1 MMAGL
6 AAIVFLLIR
15 AIRNLVELIYF
26 WQSGIKQSRFYAVRV
41 WGARLKPLLMLL
53 VIDTIVVV
61 ALIFILSARIQM
73 L

>member
-6 AAIVFLLIR
+6 AAILLLLFR
-15 AIRNLVELIYF
+15 AIRNLGEIFHL
-26 WQSGIKQSRFYAVRV
+26 WQLGIKRSGFYAVRV
-41 WGARLKPLLMLL
+41 WGARLKPLVMLL
-53 VIDTIVVV
+53 IIDTIVVV

>member
-6 AAIVFLLIR
+6 AAILLLLFR
-15 AIRNLVELIYF
+15 AIRNLGEIFHL
-26 WQSGIKQSRFYAVRV
+26 WQLGIKRGGFYAIRV

>member
-1 MMAGL
+1 MAGF

-15 AIRNLVELIYF
+15 AISNLGEIFHL
-26 WQSGIKQSRFYAVRV
+26 WQLGIKRSGFYAVRV

-61 ALIFILSARIQM
+61 ALIFILSAKFQM

>member
-1 MMAGL
+1 MAGF

-15 AIRNLVELIYF
+15 AIRNLVELIYL
-26 WQSGIKQSRFYAVRV
+26 WQLGIKRGGFYAVRV
-41 WGARLKPLLMLL
+41 WGARLKLLLMLL

-61 ALIFILSARIQM
+61 ALIFILSAKFQM

>member
-1 MMAGL
+1 MMAGF
-6 AAIVFLLIR
+6 AAILFLVFR
-15 AIRNLVELIYF
+15 AISNLGEIFHL
-26 WQSGIKQSRFYAVRV
+26 WQLGIKRGGFYAVRV

-61 ALIFILSARIQM
+61 ALIFILSAKFQI

>member
-15 AIRNLVELIYF
+15 AIHNLVELIYL

-41 WGARLKPLLMLL
+41 WGARRKPLLMLL

-61 ALIFILSARIQM
+61 ALICILSARIQM